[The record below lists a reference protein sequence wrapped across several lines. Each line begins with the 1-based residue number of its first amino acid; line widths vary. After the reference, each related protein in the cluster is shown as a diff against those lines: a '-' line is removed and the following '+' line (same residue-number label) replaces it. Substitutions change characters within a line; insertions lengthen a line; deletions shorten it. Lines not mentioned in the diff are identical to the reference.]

1 MTDYLD
7 HYCERIAPGFW
18 GEPLNLF
25 SNIAF
30 IIAAV
35 VVWRIYL
42 SQRNKITDHF
52 WDIKLL
58 ITLFFAIGIG
68 SGLWHIFATSW
79 SLKADTIPILLFI
92 NLYLLSCLFRVFSLS
107 VIASISI
114 FAAYHIVNIG
124 VQSTLPA
131 DFLNGSIFYLPTWLF
146 LLGITFFVWQLKLAG
161 HHYHINALILFS
173 VALVFRTID
182 QSICDTI
189 ATGTHFIW
197 HLLITVTLYLLM
209 RGLLINTITD
219 KYKAQT

>member
-7 HYCERIAPGFW
+7 HYCERITPGFW

-25 SNIAF
+25 SNLAF
-30 IIAAV
+30 VIAAV

-58 ITLFFAIGIG
+58 IALFLAIGIG
-68 SGLWHIFATSW
+68 SSLWHIFATSW

-107 VIASISI
+107 VIAGISI
-114 FAAYHIVNIG
+114 FAAYHIVNIS

-131 DFLNGSIFYLPTWLF
+131 DFLNGSIFYLPTWFF
-146 LLGITFFVWQLKLAG
+146 LLGITFFVWQLRLAG
-161 HHYHINALILFS
+161 HHYYINALILFS
-173 VALVFRTID
+173 TALVFRTID
-182 QSICDTI
+182 QFICETI

-197 HLLITVTLYLLM
+197 HLLIAVTLYLLM
-209 RGLLINTITD
+209 RGLLSNTIAD

>member
-7 HYCERIAPGFW
+7 HYCERIAPGLW
-18 GEPLNLF
+18 GEPLNLV
-25 SNIAF
+25 SNLAF

-42 SQRNKITDHF
+42 RQRNKTTDRF

-58 ITLFFAIGIG
+58 IALFFAIGIG

-107 VIASISI
+107 VVAGISI
-114 FAAYHIVNIG
+114 FTAYHIVNISI
-124 VQSTLPA
+124 QSTLPA

-161 HHYHINALILFS
+161 HHYYINTLILFS
-173 VALVFRTID
+173 IALVFRTID

-197 HLLITVTLYLLM
+197 HLLVAGTLYLLM

-219 KYKAQT
+219 TYKAQT